1 MEWQVNLENLPQ
13 VAAAICS
20 TAGPR
25 AVIALHG
32 PMGSGKTTLV
42 SAICRHLGIHEAV
55 TSPTFSLI
63 NEYRLP
69 NGQPF
74 YHIDLYR
81 IRDEQEAEQAGIGDC
96 LHSGAFCAVEW
107 PELAPGLLSPETVHV
122 YLEPTGPDT
131 RTVKLEYPIGN
142 A

>member
-1 MEWQVNLENLPQ
+1 MEWQVTLDNLDA
-13 VAAAICS
+13 VAAAVCQA
-20 TAGPR
+20 AGPNP
-25 AVIALHG
+25 VIALHG
-32 PMGSGKTTLV
+32 PMGAGKTTIV
-42 SAICRHLGIHEAV
+42 SALCRQLGIRDAV

-69 NGQPF
+69 GGKPF

-81 IRDEQEAEQAGIGDC
+81 IRDEQEAEQAGIGDS
-96 LHSGAFCAVEW
+96 LHSGAYCAVEW
-107 PELAPGLLSPETVHV
+107 PELAPGLLPPDTLHL

-131 RTVKLEYPIGN
+131 RVLKLEYPAGN